1 MSPFCWTPMD
11 CVAIWLLYTRPALAN
26 RTWRVLFSTACSNK
40 EQLFWYLI
48 QTRTTFSY
56 ANRQGRKNAPII
68 VPIKRLLPTIFSF
81 TGFQALKA
89 DAFRTRLL
97 VRSVPLPR
105 ALQTWITMRLP
116 TLQASQSEPRTSARR
131 LNGPVNDYK
140 EKARIIVPTSSS

>member
-1 MSPFCWTPMD
+1 MSPFCWTPMA
-11 CVAIWLLYTRPALAN
+11 CVAIWPLSPRLAPAN
-26 RTWRVLFSTACSNK
+26 RTWLVLFSRACSNK

-81 TGFQALKA
+81 TGFQGFRA
-89 DAFRTRLL
+89 DASRTRLL
-97 VRSVPLPR
+97 VRSVPLPH

-116 TLQASQSEPRTSARR
+116 TLLASRSEPRTSAKQ
-131 LNGPVNDYK
+131 LSEPVNDYK
-140 EKARIIVPTSSS
+140 EKARIIV